1 MFGNLGEMAGLMKK
15 FGEIQK
21 NMKKMKEE
29 LSETTL
35 TGRDPSGKVVVEMSG
50 DLEMKGFH
58 LDPSLLSSGH
68 SLQLETACSAAVQD
82 ALRQFKEVSARKLSE
97 ATGGLSLPGIL

>member
-29 LSETTL
+29 LAETVL
-35 TGRDPSGKVVVEMSG
+35 TGKDPTGKVEVQMTG
-50 DLEMKGFH
+50 DLTVKEVH
-58 LDPSLLSSGH
+58 IDPSLLSGGDIPM
-68 SLQLETACSAAVQD
+68 LETACTSAVQD
-82 ALRQFKEVSARKLSE
+82 ALKQFKDVSAAKLSE
-97 ATGGLSLPGIL
+97 ATGGLSLPGLM

>member
-29 LSETTL
+29 LAAATL
-35 TGRDPSGKVVVEMSG
+35 TGKDPAETVVVEMSG
-50 DLEMKGFH
+50 DMQVKGFH
-58 LDPSLLSSGH
+58 IDPSLMGTGK
-68 SLQLETACSAAVQD
+68 SLALETACSAAVQD
-82 ALRQFKEVSARKLSE
+82 ALRQVKELGAQKLSE
-97 ATGGLSLPGIL
+97 ATGGLSLPGLF

>member
-29 LSETTL
+29 LAAATL
-35 TGRDPSGKVVVEMSG
+35 VGKDPTEKVVVEMSG
-50 DLEMKGFH
+50 DMEVKGFH
-58 LDPSLLSSGH
+58 IDPSLLSSGN
-68 SLQLETACSAAVQD
+68 SLMLETACSSAVQD
-82 ALRQFKEVSARKLSE
+82 ALRQVKKLGAEKLSE
-97 ATGGLSLPGIL
+97 ATGGLSLPGLF